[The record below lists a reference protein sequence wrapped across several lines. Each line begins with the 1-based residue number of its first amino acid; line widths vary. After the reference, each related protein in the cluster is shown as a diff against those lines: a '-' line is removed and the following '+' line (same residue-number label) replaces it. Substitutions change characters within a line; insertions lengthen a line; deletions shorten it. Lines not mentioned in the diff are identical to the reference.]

1 MLLIGYGNPGRGDDG
16 LGPAFSER
24 IAERAL
30 PGLEVDTDY
39 QLVAEHA
46 LAISGHDLVIFV
58 DAEIEGEQ
66 TFSFREVQPASPET
80 IGSHSF
86 LPETVLT
93 LCTTLFGVTPC
104 AYVLGISGKDFGE
117 VKEGL
122 STQASENMVEA
133 EAFFLNWLEHRTLER
148 EAAHA

>member
-24 IAERAL
+24 IAARAL
-30 PGLEVDTDY
+30 PDMVVDIDY

-46 LAISGHDLVIFV
+46 LVMSDHDLVVFV
-58 DAEIEGEQ
+58 DAEIGGAQ
-66 TFSFREVQPASPET
+66 AFSFRQVQPALPER

-86 LPETVLT
+86 VPETVLALCKT
-93 LCTTLFGVTPC
+93 LYGVTPR
-104 AYVLGISGKDFGE
+104 AFLLGISGREYGE

-122 STQASENMVEA
+122 SGEALENLEQA
-133 EAFFLNWLEHRTLER
+133 EAFFLDWLKDPVGTR

>member
-24 IAERAL
+24 LAARAL

-46 LAISGHDLVIFV
+46 LAISGHDLVVFA
-58 DAEIEGEQ
+58 DAEIGGENA
-66 TFSFREVQPASPET
+66 FSFREIQPAAPQAL
-80 IGSHSF
+80 GSHSF
-86 LPETVLT
+86 TPQTVLSLCAT
-93 LCTTLFGVTPC
+93 LYGATPR
-104 AYVLGISGKDFGE
+104 AFVLGISGYEYGE

-122 STQASENMVEA
+122 SAKALENLHQA
-133 EAFFLNWLEHRTLER
+133 EAFFLNWLN
-148 EAAHA
+148 EAVFEKETAHA